1 MSEERGSWYLLTGV
15 LLGIVIGLFYTW
27 SVSPVEYVN
36 TSPDS
41 LRADFKDAYRA
52 SIAAAYVSTGDITRA
67 EARIALLGDNS
78 PVDSLIIQGQRYLAD
93 GYSYADA
100 KALAELAAALGFG
113 PDLVLGSS
121 PVPTGTERAFVTP
134 LAMSTITPTL
144 ELIASVTEQ
153 ALPTA
158 TIQLDEN
165 DASLPS
171 NSPTVTL
178 TPIATR
184 TPTLTFTPLPTLTAT
199 ATLAPP
205 FVLQDQ
211 DLICD
216 LALADHPQIQVL
228 VVNEVG
234 DGISGVEIIMQWV
247 EQEEHFF
254 TGLKPEIGIGYAD
267 FDVIPQIIY
276 TLHIAGG
283 GQVISGLSAPECS
296 DPSGQRYWGSWRLSF
311 THP

>member
-1 MSEERGSWYLLTGV
+1 MKLL
-15 LLGIVIGLFYTW
+15 VIGDTCTDVFVYG
-27 SVSPVEYVN
+27 SCDRICP
-36 TSPDS
+36 
-41 LRADFKDAYRA
+41 
-52 SIAAAYVSTGDITRA
+52 
-67 EARIALLGDNS
+67 EA
-78 PVDSLIIQGQRYLAD
+78 
-93 GYSYADA
+93 
-100 KALAELAAALGFG
+100 
-113 PDLVLGSS
+113 
-121 PVPTGTERAFVTP
+121 PVPVFQPENKVTN
-134 LAMSTITPTL
+134 LGMSGNVVSNVMAL
-144 ELIASVTEQ
+144 DCDCDLIVSCGNIIKTRYIDEKTNQ
-153 ALPTA
+153 M
-158 TIQLDEN
+158 IIRLDEN
-165 DASLPS
+165 DASLPPS
-171 NSPTVTL
+171 SPTVTL
-178 TPIATR
+178 TLTPIATP

-254 TGLKPEIGIGYAD
+254 TGLKPELGIGYAD

-296 DPSGQRYWGSWRLSF
+296 DLSGQRYWGSWRLSF